1 MGQMPKVSQ
10 DSAAHME
17 DHGVAKDWHEDI
29 AGYTVNF
36 VEIREDMD
44 LAPMLRELP
53 DGRCH
58 CPHWGYVFEGRLTW
72 RFEDHEEVYEP
83 GDAFYVPPGHTP
95 RAEAGSRFVQF
106 SPAEEL
112 REVDAAITRGLQAMQ
127 AG

>member
-1 MGQMPKVSQ
+1 MPKVSK
-10 DSAAHME
+10 DSAAHVE
-17 DHGVAKDWHEDI
+17 DHGVAEDRREDLD
-29 AGYTVNF
+29 GYTVNF

-53 DGRCH
+53 GGQCR

-72 RFEDHEEVYEP
+72 RFGDHEEVYEA

-95 RAEAGSRFVQF
+95 QADAGSRFVQF

-112 REVDAAITRGLQAMQ
+112 REVDAAIARGLQAMR